1 MEGWSRWMSEIMVSR
16 VRSDGGRRGCCKR
29 EFSHQVEDNHEGG
42 THDNRYYPG
51 YRFDRKGS

>member
-1 MEGWSRWMSEIMVSR
+1 MPEIMVSH
-16 VRSDGGRRGCCKR
+16 VPLRRR
-29 EFSHQVEDNHEGG
+29 TTEVLQNRFSHQVKDNYEGG